1 MLDTLLTAAL
11 STTFLSPVKSY
22 FCLAASPVASLDTT
36 RRSSSS
42 RGQMSSLS
50 CPWPC
55 SVCWALSPFPTHAL
69 SLCTNPQ
76 SHPGRAHGTS
86 SCPLHRS
93 DGSRSLV
100 IEKALYRLKTQTPST
115 GRGGVEPLVPSVKHP
130 GLVGPCLVGVPET
143 PTLRVTGTSWVSS
156 VISPCEKAVGPTA
169 VERDGNSIRNR
180 ERGQRPRTGQLI
192 LLSKC
197 HPPLKHTT
205 CSRIA
210 LCLGWPSPQLPSHRG
225 PLLLDT
231 LPPPF
236 RSSCGA
242 PGADP
247 PPLPR
252 LCSEDRP
259 APGTAGVLLL
269 WEELTWVCRSWRA
282 GLPARNSTRFPGRE
296 SL

>member
-69 SLCTNPQ
+69 SPCTNPQ
-76 SHPGRAHGTS
+76 SHPGRTHGTS

-156 VISPCEKAVGPTA
+156 GRAGCH
-169 VERDGNSIRNR
+169 
-180 ERGQRPRTGQLI
+180 
-192 LLSKC
+192 LSF
-197 HPPLKHTT
+197 
-205 CSRIA
+205 
-210 LCLGWPSPQLPSHRG
+210 LPAKKLWG
-225 PLLLDT
+225 PLQW
-231 LPPPF
+231 
-236 RSSCGA
+236 R
-242 PGADP
+242 
-247 PPLPR
+247 
-252 LCSEDRP
+252 EM
-259 APGTAGVLLL
+259 GTA
-269 WEELTWVCRSWRA
+269 
-282 GLPARNSTRFPGRE
+282 
-296 SL
+296 

>member
-1 MLDTLLTAAL
+1 MTGLELDTMLDTLLTAAL

-115 GRGGVEPLVPSVKHP
+115 VGSKHLPLTVRHTMPQREP
-130 GLVGPCLVGVPET
+130 T
-143 PTLRVTGTSWVSS
+143 VSS
-156 VISPCEKAVGPTA
+156 
-169 VERDGNSIRNR
+169 
-180 ERGQRPRTGQLI
+180 
-192 LLSKC
+192 
-197 HPPLKHTT
+197 HT
-205 CSRIA
+205 I
-210 LCLGWPSPQLPSHRG
+210 
-225 PLLLDT
+225 
-231 LPPPF
+231 
-236 RSSCGA
+236 
-242 PGADP
+242 
-247 PPLPR
+247 
-252 LCSEDRP
+252 
-259 APGTAGVLLL
+259 
-269 WEELTWVCRSWRA
+269 
-282 GLPARNSTRFPGRE
+282 
-296 SL
+296 